1 MNRKGN
7 KVLIITLIVAII
19 VTILGLVFNH
29 YDTINVVHG
38 KRPRFC
44 IKFDVDDGNKVIYL
58 GLGYKVVAY
67 TGVSPKEPY
76 ENHPYKK
83 MIGWFDKFEKPLDH
97 NNVEDIFEIKTID
110 DFYNMSITKEN
121 DIRNLTTQYSVFDA
135 EKDGVYVVTSGKN
148 KEKFD
153 NFMNKYSKGENA
165 YMRLGYSTKEGELIL
180 YDILYISRIDRVF
193 VVVDSSRDNLGEAT
207 LKLQEYDKLKI
218 VDDKI
223 VLYNKDDLSE
233 MTLP

>member
-1 MNRKGN
+1 MKRKGI
-7 KVLIITLIVAII
+7 KALGIILLVAII
-19 VTILGLVFNH
+19 FATIGLVFYH
-29 YDTINVVHG
+29 YDSIRVVHG
-38 KRPRFC
+38 KRPRYC
-44 IKFDVDDGNKVIYL
+44 IKIDLDDGNKVIYL

-83 MIGWFDKFEKPLDH
+83 MIGWFDKFEKPLDR
-97 NNVEDIFEIKTID
+97 NNGEDINEIKTID
-110 DFYNMSITKEN
+110 DFYNMSIIKEN
-121 DIRNLTTQYSVFDA
+121 DIRNLSPQYSVFDA

-153 NFMNKYSKGENA
+153 SFMNRYSKGVDA
-165 YMRLGYSTKEGELIL
+165 YIRLGYSTKEGELIL
-180 YDILYISRIDRVF
+180 YDILYIGRIDKIF
-193 VVVDSSRDNLGEAT
+193 VVLDSSRDNLGEAT
-207 LKLQEYDKLKI
+207 QELQEYDKLKL

-223 VLYNKDDLSE
+223 VLYNKDKQSE

>member
-1 MNRKGN
+1 MKRKGI
-7 KVLIITLIVAII
+7 KALGIILLVAII
-19 VTILGLVFNH
+19 FATIGLVFYH
-29 YDTINVVHG
+29 YDSIRVVHG
-38 KRPRFC
+38 KRPRYC
-44 IKFDVDDGNKVIYL
+44 IKIDLDDGNKVVYL

-76 ENHPYKK
+76 GFHPYKK

-97 NNVEDIFEIKTID
+97 NMGEDITKIKTID

-121 DIRNLTTQYSVFDA
+121 DIRDLSPQYSVFDA
-135 EKDGVYVVTSGKN
+135 EKDGVYVATSGKN

-153 NFMNKYSKGENA
+153 SFMNRYSKGENA
-165 YMRLGYSTKEGELIL
+165 YIRLAYSTKEGELIL

-193 VVVDSSRDNLGEAT
+193 VIVDSSRDNLGEAT
-207 LKLQEYDKLKI
+207 QELQEYDQLKI

-223 VLYNKDDLSE
+223 VLYNKDNQSE

>member
-1 MNRKGN
+1 MNRKEN
-7 KVLIITLIVAII
+7 KALVITLIVVII

-38 KRPRFC
+38 KRPRYC
-44 IKFDVDDGNKVIYL
+44 IKIDLDDGNKVVYL

-67 TGVSPKEPY
+67 TGVSPKESY
-76 ENHPYKK
+76 GVHPYKK

-97 NNVEDIFEIKTID
+97 NMGEDTIDIKTID

-121 DIRNLTTQYSVFDA
+121 DIRNLSPQYSVFDA

-148 KEKFD
+148 KEKLD
-153 NFMNKYSKGENA
+153 GFMSKYSKGDNA
-165 YMRLGYSTKEGELIL
+165 YIRLGYSTKEGDLIL

-207 LKLQEYDKLKI
+207 QELQEYDKLKI
-218 VDDKI
+218 VNDKI
-223 VLYNKDDLSE
+223 VLYNKDNQSE